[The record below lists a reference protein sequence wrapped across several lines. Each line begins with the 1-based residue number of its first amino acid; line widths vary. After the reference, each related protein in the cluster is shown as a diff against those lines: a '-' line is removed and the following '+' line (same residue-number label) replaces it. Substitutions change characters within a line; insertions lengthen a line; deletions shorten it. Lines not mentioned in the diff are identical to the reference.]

1 MAEAVQT
8 PRERRQNRG
17 FILGSLSLGHGISHL
32 YDQGF
37 SVFLTAI
44 AQSLGLTNF
53 QVAALLGIRQGG
65 FGVVNLGGGVFVDRA
80 RSNWGP
86 ILTFCMLWSA
96 LAFVAIA
103 ASPNLAILI
112 VAVSMVSIPG
122 ALWHLP
128 ATAALSRRFPDRRG
142 FAISIH
148 GFGSNVGNVLGPLLA
163 GVLLSYLLWRH
174 VLYLYAIPAVIMT
187 IFVWWSL
194 RELGNEGEE
203 ERDAGRRMGAQVR
216 DGLRLFRN
224 PVVMALTV
232 AAAIRGVATGAM
244 FNWAPFYL
252 ESTEFGGLGMSYILT
267 GVHMALLTGMG
278 VVSTPILGYLS
289 DRYGRKVVLAP
300 GLAVAADPDLFRRGG
315 GGHHIPRPFDVRCG
329 SLQLCTATDHIG
341 GGAGRGG
348 EGHRGHGFRVNLRVQ
363 WSTGVRIP
371 IPGYADNPK
380 PGRIR
385 LHLLLL
391 GYHDG
396 GCLGLGAGCALPGP
410 PAGIAAAGIVR
421 KLGCLTLPAS
431 RLRIPNAIHPAR
443 GGVSQYPGRPSTP
456 IRGTLLQPLGSMWTE
471 TALSDELFNFR
482 PTPAVRGFSF
492 AGVRH

>member
-1 MAEAVQT
+1 M
-8 PRERRQNRG
+8 
-17 FILGSLSLGHGISHL
+17 
-32 YDQGF
+32 
-37 SVFLTAI
+37 
-44 AQSLGLTNF
+44 
-53 QVAALLGIRQGG
+53 
-65 FGVVNLGGGVFVDRA
+65 VNLGGGVFVDRA

-148 GFGSNVGNVLGPLLA
+148 GFGSNIGNVLGPLLA

-203 ERDAGRRMGAQVR
+203 GGEDGRRMRAQFR
-216 DGLRLFRN
+216 DSFRLLRN

-244 FNWAPFYL
+244 FNWAPFYF

-267 GVHMALLTGMG
+267 GVHVALLTGMG
-278 VVSTPILGYLS
+278 VISTPILGYLS

-300 GLAVAADPDLFRRGG
+300 GLAVAAVLTF
-315 GGHHIPRPFDVRCG
+315 FVV
-329 SLQLCTATDHIG
+329 
-341 GGAGRGG
+341 GAGDTIY
-348 EGHRGHGFRVNLRVQ
+348 LALLMC
-363 WSTGVRIP
+363 GV
-371 IPGYADNPK
+371 
-380 PGRIR
+380 
-385 LHLLLL
+385 
-391 GYHDG
+391 
-396 GCLGLGAGCALPGP
+396 GL
-410 PAGIAAAGIVR
+410 
-421 KLGCLTLPAS
+421 
-431 RLRIPNAIHPAR
+431 
-443 GGVSQYPGRPSTP
+443 
-456 IRGTLLQPLGSMWTE
+456 
-471 TALSDELFNFR
+471 
-482 PTPAVRGFSF
+482 FSF
-492 AGVRH
+492 ALQQILLAAVLDVAEKGTEATASGLIFGFNGVLGFASPFLATLIIENLGGYGSIFYYAAIMTVAALALVLVVPFPDYRQESPRPA